1 MPDFLAYTWTAL
13 VDALAS
19 GLVRPA
25 LAWLPF
31 GHLAGDPRDIAGGL
45 LIALSQL
52 VIIAFVFRPLESL
65 MPAER
70 WSDRRL
76 TTVDRNL
83 TLLMVLLLNPLFAFI
98 MLTPVATLLGDGAA
112 AAAST
117 DAGTGGLLGLI
128 PGIDQHPWLA
138 VGIYYL
144 IYDLS
149 YYWMHRAQHVIP
161 WWWAM
166 HSMHHSQRQMSCW
179 SNDRSCLLDGFLQSI
194 IIAGLGLVV
203 GVDATQFALV
213 GLLSELVQNFSH
225 ANVQLGFGRIFGRLF
240 VDPKFHRLH
249 HMPVDAERP
258 NLHNCNFG
266 QVLSVWDNLFGTALY
281 DEPTRPTGVGDPVV
295 DADNGL
301 GVIAMQWAALKR
313 FWGAVRCAEGWKI
326 QEVAFE
332 PGTYRPYRV
341 KREGAEPEAAT
352 LP

>member
-1 MPDFLAYTWTAL
+1 MFAAIAQSWTQVVDLLATTFVMPAMAAL
-13 VDALAS
+13 P
-19 GLVRPA
+19 G
-25 LAWLPF
+25 
-31 GHLAGDPRDIAGGL
+31 GELAGDPQDIATAL
-45 LIALSQL
+45 LIALLQL
-52 VIIAFVFRPLESL
+52 AIIAFIFRPMESII
-65 MPAER
+65 PAER
-70 WSDRRL
+70 WKDRRL

-83 TLLMVLLLNPLFAFI
+83 TLLMVLVLNPLFAFI
-98 MLTPVATLLGDGAA
+98 MLTPFATMLGDGTVMAA
-112 AAAST
+112 DDNSI
-117 DAGTGGLLGLI
+117 GGLLGLI
-128 PGIDQHPWLA
+128 PGIDGHPWIA
-138 VGIYYL
+138 FGIYYVV
-144 IYDLS
+144 YDLT

-194 IIAGLGLVV
+194 IIAGLGLAM
-203 GVDATQFALV
+203 GVDATQFALA

-225 ANVQLGFGRIFGRLF
+225 ANVQIDFGRIGSRLI

-258 NLHNCNFG
+258 NLHNCNFA
-266 QVLSVWDNLFGTALY
+266 QVLSIWDNLFGTALY
-281 DEPTRPTGVGDPVV
+281 NEPTRPTGVGDPVV

-313 FWGAVRCAEGWKI
+313 FWGAVRRPEGWKI

-341 KREGAEPEAAT
+341 EREEAGPGSTA
-352 LP
+352 PR